1 VAAAPHFGPCGGR
14 LGTRAEPDQSG
25 DGSRR
30 HLVFTLSLTQE
41 LLMTRKPA
49 PLRTA
54 LVALGF
60 AALALP
66 AAQAQGY
73 IGGGIGPARI
83 DVDCTGATTCDKT
96 STGGKLYGGWL
107 FTPQFAA
114 ELGYFNWGK
123 VEATGTFDVDG
134 TPITGSADVKGTG
147 WGVGV
152 AYIAPFTP
160 QWSGVVRVGV
170 ARNKG
175 KTSVSALGASASES
189 FNSTQ
194 PYVGIGVGYELMPNL
209 TLTGEADF
217 SRVKYTSS
225 DKADAYLVSVGLRWK
240 F

>member
-1 VAAAPHFGPCGGR
+1 
-14 LGTRAEPDQSG
+14 
-25 DGSRR
+25 
-30 HLVFTLSLTQE
+30 
-41 LLMTRKPA
+41 MTRKF
-49 PLRTA
+49 TA
-54 LVALGF
+54 LRSALVSLGF
-60 AALALP
+60 AALAVP

-83 DVDCTGATTCDKT
+83 DVDCTDATTCDKT

-107 FTPQFAA
+107 FMPQFAA

-123 VEATGTFDVDG
+123 ARASGTIEFDG
-134 TPITGSADVKGTG
+134 TPVTGNAEVKGTG

-160 QWSGVVRVGV
+160 QWSGVVRIGV

-175 KTSVSALGASASES
+175 KTSFSSVSLSGSES
-189 FNSTQ
+189 FTSTE
-194 PYVGIGVGYELMPNL
+194 PYVGFGVGYEMMPNL

-217 SRVKYTSS
+217 SRVKYTPS